1 MKLRYL
7 LDENLSR
14 RVALTIRRHY
24 PELDALRVGD
34 EGTPA
39 FGTLDPDI
47 LIWLEENQR
56 TLVTDNRKSMPGHL
70 VDHHAAGRHHWGLF
84 LVSKDAPLR
93 ALDDTLYVY
102 WDVSEAEQWVD
113 LVEWLPV

>member
-7 LDENLSR
+7 LDENLSQ

-24 PELDALRVGD
+24 FELDVLRVGD
-34 EGTPA
+34 EGAPA
-39 FGTLDPDI
+39 FGTLDPEI

-70 VDHHAAGRHHWGLF
+70 VDHYAAGRHHWGLF
-84 LVSKDAPLR
+84 LVSKNAPLR
-93 ALDDTLYVY
+93 VLADALYMY
-102 WDVSEAEQWVD
+102 WDASEAEQWAD